1 MYIFY
6 TKKGDYVE
14 VRVGKAATYKE
25 VTQLVIWQSWMLT
38 GLHRSS
44 EDADGDNDD
53 DAESPALFRANG
65 TMILDRSIES
75 TSGNVDAWSIGA
87 YMNTFQCT
95 IPHNDTKL

>member
-1 MYIFY
+1 MHIFY

-25 VTQLVIWQSWMLT
+25 VEVTQACYLAILDGDRAS
-38 GLHRSS
+38 SS
-44 EDADGDNDD
+44 EDADDDD
-53 DAESPALFRANG
+53 DAERLALFRANG

-87 YMNTFQCT
+87 Y
-95 IPHNDTKL
+95 NDH